1 MTKRAPV
8 VSLILVDSDEGMD
21 GQLDFAKDRLKAF
34 TFIDSDKKVDKCE
47 VTFRNSDKGLLDE
60 PRLKAGQKYLVQ
72 WGTAEKMSLVYSMV
86 VKSTKEASQDLQ
98 VVMKG
103 KAVLLDKN
111 RVFKQWNDMRDSD
124 VVSEILISYGYD
136 GVMLDVE
143 YTMFPRQS
151 ITQST
156 SDARFLQQ
164 LARRN
169 GFRWWIDASGA
180 HFRPFQKE
188 VEPYKWYTYRGHFEG
203 DGEIL
208 EPGPAI
214 DTNFAKDVARIK
226 VRAIDPYTLREVV
239 AEYGIDGGDA
249 EHDYEVSL
257 GTEQEI
263 GDPEAIIGSRQGNVT
278 RSEEINIG
286 MATQSE
292 VNADAEARY
301 REIANKRYKMTMPV
315 DGDPH
320 LGARSVIGLR
330 NYSST
335 YSGLYYVREVTHQ
348 IAPGKYRCELKC
360 VRDAVGKLYLD
371 KMKVVLGKKNK
382 SKDPGGDE
390 NAPKPDELE
399 RVAVKEKG
407 PNNREEWR
415 WAHRSK
421 NNPGGQT
428 FAYEEDPALQALLG
442 GQ

>member
-8 VSLILVDSDEGMD
+8 VSLILVDSDEGED
-21 GQLDFAKDRLKAF
+21 GALDFAKDRLRAF
-34 TFIDSDKKVDKCE
+34 TFIDSDSKVDRCE
-47 VTFRNSDKGLLDE
+47 VTFSNTDKELLDD
-60 PRLKAGQKYLVQ
+60 PRLKSGQKYLVQ

-86 VKSTKEASQDLQ
+86 VKSAKETSQDLQ

-103 KAVLLDKN
+103 NAVLLDKN
-111 RVFKQWNDMRDSD
+111 RVFKQWLDMRDSD
-124 VVSEILISYGYD
+124 VASEILRSYGYD

-180 HFRPFQKE
+180 HFRPFRKE

-208 EPGPAI
+208 EPGPNI
-214 DTNFAKDVARIK
+214 DVNFAKDVARIK
-226 VRAIDPYTLREVV
+226 VRAIDPYTLKEVV
-239 AEYGIDGGDA
+239 AEYGVSGGDA
-249 EHDYEVSL
+249 EHEYEVSL
-257 GTEQEI
+257 GDVQEI
-263 GDPEAIIGSRQGNVT
+263 GDPDEIEGNRQGNVT

-286 MATQSE
+286 FATQSE
-292 VNADAEARY
+292 ANADAEARY

-315 DGDPH
+315 DGDPL

-335 YSGLYYVREVTHQ
+335 YSGLYYVKEVTHQ
-348 IAPGKYRCELKC
+348 IAPGKYRCELQC
-360 VRDAVGKLYLD
+360 VRDALGKLYLK
-371 KMKVVLGKKNK
+371 KMKAVFGNKNK
-382 SKDPGGDE
+382 SQDPGGD
-390 NAPKPDELE
+390 NAPKSDELE